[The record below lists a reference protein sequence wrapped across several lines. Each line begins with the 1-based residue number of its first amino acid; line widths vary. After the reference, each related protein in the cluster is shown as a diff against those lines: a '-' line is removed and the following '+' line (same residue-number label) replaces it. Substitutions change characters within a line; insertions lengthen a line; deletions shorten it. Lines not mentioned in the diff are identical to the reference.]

1 MSVHCKG
8 HGVCTR
14 ARRPG
19 SLLLLCEQRF
29 WRFAR
34 AQRIGESRCAKR
46 GAGDGLG
53 RPAASFLRGICSAGR
68 GCAQAGRWGGMVV
81 RGECRAC
88 IVERGWEDG
97 PFLCRPSVTQLSNAD
112 GRTRVTKGARQE
124 PWRLP
129 CVRASAL
136 SYPSSSR
143 GSSMGV
149 VAQSW
154 LPSAI
159 DEPSSLCANARRSK
173 LSELANSSM
182 LT

>member
-1 MSVHCKG
+1 MHCKG

-34 AQRIGESRCAKR
+34 AQRIGESCCAKR

-88 IVERGWEDG
+88 IVERG
-97 PFLCRPSVTQLSNAD
+97 
-112 GRTRVTKGARQE
+112 GRTGRFFAVRRLHNSLTLLRWLTDIGHKGARQE

>member
-29 WRFAR
+29 GRFAR
-34 AQRIGESRCAKR
+34 AQRIGESCCAKR

-97 PFLCRPSVTQLSNAD
+97 PFLCRPSVTQLSHAD
-112 GRTRVTKGARQE
+112 GRTRVTK
-124 PWRLP
+124 
-129 CVRASAL
+129 
-136 SYPSSSR
+136 
-143 GSSMGV
+143 
-149 VAQSW
+149 
-154 LPSAI
+154 
-159 DEPSSLCANARRSK
+159 
-173 LSELANSSM
+173 ELAKSPGDCPVYERAPYPILRAPAAARWASSPNPGCPARS
-182 LT
+182 TSRPRCAQTRGAAS

>member
-88 IVERGWEDG
+88 IVERGGRTGRFFAVRRLHNSLTLTDG
-97 PFLCRPSVTQLSNAD
+97 H
-112 GRTRVTKGARQE
+112 RTRVTK
-124 PWRLP
+124 
-129 CVRASAL
+129 
-136 SYPSSSR
+136 
-143 GSSMGV
+143 
-149 VAQSW
+149 
-154 LPSAI
+154 
-159 DEPSSLCANARRSK
+159 
-173 LSELANSSM
+173 ELAKSPGDCPVYERAPYPILRAPAAARWASSPNPGCPARS
-182 LT
+182 TSRPRCAQTRGAAS